1 MIKRNALAALSMA
14 VAVAAA
20 PAVADEVWQDG
31 NLMVTW
37 VAEDVGGYAVFSF
50 LRTDPKVD
58 RSGNI
63 FLYGLRGDMTDRA
76 TFGGYW
82 ATNDSGAERCPMPII
97 DAEGNEM
104 WTWGE
109 VELTF
114 DAPAFPSGWSAA
126 LGLCFREA
134 VEFWTVQ
141 PVFGGTGGA
150 GVGTR
155 LK

>member
-1 MIKRNALAALSMA
+1 MKRNALAALSMA
-14 VAVAAA
+14 AALA
-20 PAVADEVWQDG
+20 AGPALADEVWQQG

-50 LRTDPKVD
+50 LKTDPKGD

-63 FLYGLRGDMTDRA
+63 FLYGLTGDMTDRA

-82 ATNDSGAERCPMPII
+82 ASNDPNAEPCPMPII
-97 DAEGNEM
+97 DADGNEM

-126 LGLCFREA
+126 LGHCFMPA

-150 GVGTR
+150 GVGTG